1 MHNVLEILSLKRQTG
16 LFGNADL
23 LFSLLAFQKEQ
34 QVYETTTTNSIQK
47 SPSSEANSSSANQ
60 EIPYILRNLK
70 VHYRIQK
77 SPTPVPIPSQIS
89 TVHGSQSHFLKIRF
103 KIILTSTPRSSAQNP
118 DSQPSKVYPS
128 HN

>member
-16 LFGNADL
+16 LSGNADL
-23 LFSLLAFQKEQ
+23 LFSLPAFQKEQ
-34 QVYETTTTNSIQK
+34 QVYEITTTK
-47 SPSSEANSSSANQ
+47 SPSSEANSSSASQ
-60 EIPYILRNLK
+60 EIPYILCNLK
-70 VHYRIQK
+70 DHYRIHK
-77 SPTPVPIPSQIS
+77 SPTPVPILSQIS
-89 TVHGSQSHFLKIRF
+89 TVHGSQSHFLKIHF